1 MFANPVARTSCVV
14 ILVLGL
20 AFAVRVGGADAQ
32 QQQPSATAIATAKEL
47 ITVKGATA
55 LWDPLVPGV
64 IEQAK
69 SVFVQANPTLLKEL
83 NEVALKLRAEY
94 APRSAEVVNDVAK
107 IYASRFTEQELK
119 DTLAFYKSPLG
130 KKLLVEE
137 PSILDQSM
145 RNAQSWA
152 DRLSQ
157 EVIGKIR
164 NEMKRRGHEI

>member
-1 MFANPVARTSCVV
+1 M
-14 ILVLGL
+14 
-20 AFAVRVGGADAQ
+20 RVGGADAQ
-32 QQQPSATAIATAKEL
+32 QQQPSATAIATAKDV
-47 ITVKGATA
+47 ITAKGATA
-55 LWDPLVPGV
+55 LWEPIVPGV

-94 APRSAEVVNDVAK
+94 APRSAEIVNDVAK
-107 IYASRFTEQELK
+107 LYASRFTEQELK

-130 KKLLVEE
+130 KKLLAEE

-145 RNAQSWA
+145 RNAQGWA

-157 EVIGKIR
+157 EVMGKIR
-164 NEMKRRGHEI
+164 TEMKRRGHEI

>member
-1 MFANPVARTSCVV
+1 MFASPIARSSCAI
-14 ILVLGL
+14 ILALGL
-20 AFAVRVGGADAQ
+20 AFAPRVGGAEA
-32 QQQPSATAIATAKEL
+32 QQPSPTAIATAKEL

-69 SVFVQANPTLLKEL
+69 SVFIQANPTLIKEL
-83 NEVALKLRAEY
+83 NEVAVKLRAEY

-107 IYASRFTEQELK
+107 LYASRFTEQELK

-130 KKLLVEE
+130 RKLLVEE

-145 RNAQSWA
+145 RSAQGWA

-164 NEMKRRGHEI
+164 AEMKRRGHEI